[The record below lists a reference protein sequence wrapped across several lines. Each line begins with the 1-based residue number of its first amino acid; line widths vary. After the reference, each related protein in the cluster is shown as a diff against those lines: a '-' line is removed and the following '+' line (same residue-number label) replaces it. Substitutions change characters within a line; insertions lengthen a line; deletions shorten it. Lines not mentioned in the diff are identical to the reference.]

1 MDSDGLNQLKLSQVE
16 KSARGVYRWLWC
28 SPLLTI
34 PTLALLLFSDMP
46 ISIAVLGSALWHLLL
61 LRQALAKHPFVR
73 WHGWQGLLLA
83 GLRTA
88 VPLSYGLMFY
98 DEDSVTSVIWIL
110 IAIWLIGNIS
120 GQNQVA
126 RGDCWLMRVRG
137 QGDGLPLKWSP
148 AKPARPQPS
157 AEPSVA
163 RLAEAKRRAEVA
175 DLLAVFQIGDA
186 ASRSKAL
193 EQLKSMGEVEVF

>member
-148 AKPARPQPS
+148 AAPARPQPS

>member
-1 MDSDGLNQLKLSQVE
+1 MDSDGLNQLKLSHMK
-16 KSARGVYRWLWC
+16 KSARGVYRWLWF

-34 PTLALLLFSDMP
+34 PTLALLLFSDMS
-46 ISIAVLGSALWHLLL
+46 ITIAVLGSALWHLLL
-61 LRQALAKHPFVR
+61 LRQALAKHTFVR
-73 WHGWQGLLLA
+73 WHGRQGLLLA

-88 VPLSYGLMFY
+88 FSLVYGLLSYDEEGLAL
-98 DEDSVTSVIWIL
+98 SILIL
-110 IAIWLIGNIS
+110 IAIWLVGNIW
-120 GQNQVA
+120 GQDQVA

-148 AKPARPQPS
+148 VAPARPQPS
-157 AEPSVA
+157 AEPSLA
-163 RLAEAKRRAEVA
+163 RLAEAQRRAEVA